1 MYVCFNANVRS
12 HTAETYGSMSHL
24 KVAIHMY
31 VCFNANVRSH
41 TAETY
46 MYGSMS
52 HLKVAIHIVIQALSH
67 AGHGLGCPWSWTWCP
82 FRSFQLILKAVD
94 TIGNYSTYLLA

>member
-1 MYVCFNANVRS
+1 
-12 HTAETYGSMSHL
+12 
-24 KVAIHMY
+24 MY

-52 HLKVAIHIVIQALSH
+52 HLKVAIHMYVYFNANVRSHTAETYGSMSHLKVAIHLYVIQALSYTE
-67 AGHGLGCPWSWTWCP
+67 ATQVMAFVASGLGLGAPSEV
-82 FRSFQLILKAVD
+82 F
-94 TIGNYSTYLLA
+94 N